1 MATSSSSPLSS
12 EDIFNKHHPL
22 LSASLCD
29 PVSVTRLLYG
39 ELVITG
45 QILSK
50 VESASPSVTKQRE
63 ELLKGLQEVL
73 VGNGSSLQ
81 TFASVLCKF
90 TANVKLGEA
99 IHKDY
104 GECIYVL

>member
-12 EDIFNKHHPL
+12 EDIFNKHYPD

-45 QILSK
+45 QILSN
-50 VESASPSVTKQRE
+50 VESASPSITKQRE
-63 ELLKGLQEVL
+63 ELLKGLREVL
-73 VGNGSSLQ
+73 VGNESNLQ

-104 GECIYVL
+104 GECV